1 MFKYIIITLICI
13 FCIIEFIIYK
23 YVCKKVKCLKE
34 EDYSEY
40 YMDNIMFNDSFIT
53 VMTFINTLLIISP
66 IFIYINFIKYSGSF
80 NKTIFII
87 IPILIDIIICIC
99 VNKMDIYL
107 SNLKYEIQ
115 YTLIPFIGSMI
126 VTFALMAFAQIMLL
140 GDIIA

>member
-34 EDYSEY
+34 EDYSEC

-80 NKTIFII
+80 NKTIFTI

-99 VNKMDIYL
+99 VNKMDMYL
-107 SNLKYEIQ
+107 NNLKYEIQ

>member
-66 IFIYINFIKYSGSF
+66 IFIYINSIKYSGSF

-126 VTFALMAFAQIMLL
+126 VTFALMALAQIMLL

>member
-1 MFKYIIITLICI
+1 MFKYIITLICI

-80 NKTIFII
+80 NKIIFII

-126 VTFALMAFAQIMLL
+126 VTFALMALAQIIGEIL
-140 GDIIA
+140 